1 MNLSWFQGCHWE
13 QSRGNEV
20 VSRDNASFLQTLKGS
35 RAASQHLINTKGLPF
50 STPPFISTL
59 GVKWRPWTC
68 QNWVCGQSVSR
79 YSHISEFYR
88 SQKGIQIRPSPS
100 FKCFFR
106 LSKRKASRKL
116 SWVQSCVFWT
126 MIKSAIKFRDF
137 FLGPVLQ
144 SDYFELECHK
154 KKKKERNLIWWGG
167 LRSIHSEVLRD
178 RPSNGSCG

>member
-13 QSRGNEV
+13 QSGGNEV

-35 RAASQHLINTKGLPF
+35 QAASQHLINTKGLPF

-79 YSHISEFYR
+79 YSHISGFYR

-100 FKCFFR
+100 FRCFFPSQSAKLPGNYHESNHASFEQWSNR
-106 LSKRKASRKL
+106 LL
-116 SWVQSCVFWT
+116 NFV
-126 MIKSAIKFRDF
+126 I
-137 FLGPVLQ
+137 FLRPVLQ

-154 KKKKERNLIWWGG
+154 KQEIWSDGGFKIYTLQSPERRTI
-167 LRSIHSEVLRD
+167 
-178 RPSNGSCG
+178 

>member
-13 QSRGNEV
+13 QSGGNEV

-35 RAASQHLINTKGLPF
+35 QAASQHLINTKGLPF

-79 YSHISEFYR
+79 YSHISGFYR
-88 SQKGIQIRPSPS
+88 SQKGIQIRPGPS
-100 FKCFFR
+100 FRCFFP
-106 LSKRKASRKL
+106 LSKRKASGKL

-126 MIKSAIKFRDF
+126 MIKSTIKFRDF
-137 FLGPVLQ
+137 SPTCFTKWLLWTRMSQ
-144 SDYFELECHK
+144 K
-154 KKKKERNLIWWGG
+154 TRNLIWWGG
-167 LRSIHSEVLRD
+167 LRSIHSKVLRD
-178 RPSNGSCG
+178 GLSNGSCG